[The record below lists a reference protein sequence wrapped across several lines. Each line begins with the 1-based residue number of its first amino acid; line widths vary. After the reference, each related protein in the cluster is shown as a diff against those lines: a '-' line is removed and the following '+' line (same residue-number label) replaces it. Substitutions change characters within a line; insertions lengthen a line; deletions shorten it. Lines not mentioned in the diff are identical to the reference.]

1 MTLALI
7 TSAAL
12 ECNVLGKPNRGCA
25 MKQFEFSF
33 IVDGIDPRNEKQM
46 TAFCDNFPEATA
58 SGWQGNTLLEFIASG
73 TNALS
78 TLRKT
83 RKAVEQLIP
92 GSRVVSLGE
101 DILGIPEI
109 ASRTERSEE
118 SIRQLVHGIR
128 GSGDFPSA
136 RGILKGGARLWRWGD
151 VAGWLHE
158 HEILAELDSDFIDR
172 SSAASFELDLVG
184 ESRQSSSRT
193 AESSG
198 KSTPHERKLKASTS
212 GSRWKSAKSKKSV
225 AKNSS
230 GNGAPPK
237 KVALSKTSH
246 G

>member
-1 MTLALI
+1 
-7 TSAAL
+7 
-12 ECNVLGKPNRGCA
+12 

-33 IVDGIDPRNEKQM
+33 IVDGIDPRDEKQM
-46 TAFCDNFPEATA
+46 ATLCENFPEVTA
-58 SGWQGNTLLEFIASG
+58 SGWQGNTLLEFVASG
-73 TNALS
+73 SNALS

-83 RKAVEQLIP
+83 RKAVERIIP

-101 DILGIPEI
+101 DLLGIPEI

-136 RGILKGGARLWRWGD
+136 RGVLKGGARLWRWGD

-184 ESRQSSSRT
+184 EPRPSPRT
-193 AESSG
+193 ATSSG
-198 KSTPHERKLKASTS
+198 KPTPHERKSKVSAT
-212 GSRWKSAKSKKSV
+212 GSRWKKSDSKKSV
-225 AKNSS
+225 AKSRS
-230 GNGAPPK
+230 GNAAPTK
-237 KVALSKTSH
+237 KVALSRTSKV
-246 G
+246 